1 MDNNKQMTEADIIK
15 KNEVDLTEILSV
27 LWRGKWL
34 IILITAVFAV
44 SSVFFALSLPNT
56 YKATVL
62 LSPVEDTQGGMLS
75 SLKSEFGGLA
85 AMAGVNLGGGK
96 GDKSALALQVM
107 QSRSFLNNFV
117 EKYELKPKLMATE
130 GWDLGS
136 NQLIYN
142 AKVYDKEAGIWLR
155 DVAAPF
161 KPEPGIQ
168 EVFEHIR
175 AQNLAVIE
183 EKEKGLITIA
193 MTHYSPYLAKEMVEN
208 IVVEINDYMKAEA
221 VAESNVKIEY
231 LKKALA
237 ETSVADMQKI
247 FYQLIEQQEQTKMLA
262 QTQSQ
267 YVFKTIDPAILPIQ
281 KAGPKRALI
290 CLGITFLGSVLA
302 FVLLLFRHFVLR
314 K

>member
-75 SLKSEFGGLA
+75 NLKSEFGGLA
-85 AMAGVNLGGGK
+85 AMAGVNLGGRK

-117 EKYELKPKLMATE
+117 EKYELKPKLLATE

-142 AKVYDKEAGIWLR
+142 GKVYDKEAGTWLR

-168 EVFEHIR
+168 EVYEHIR
-175 AQNLAVIE
+175 AKNLAVIE

-247 FYQLIEQQEQTKMLA
+247 FYQLIEQQEQAKMLA

-290 CLGITFLGSVLA
+290 CLAITFLGSVLA